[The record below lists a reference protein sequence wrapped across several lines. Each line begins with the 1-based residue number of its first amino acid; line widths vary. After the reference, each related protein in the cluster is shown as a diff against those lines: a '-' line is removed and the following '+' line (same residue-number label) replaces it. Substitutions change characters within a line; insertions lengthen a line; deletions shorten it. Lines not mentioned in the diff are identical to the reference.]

1 MFDIGAS
8 ELLVIVIVAVLV
20 IGPKDLP
27 LALRTAGRWIGKVR
41 RVSAQFRTGF
51 DAMVREAEM
60 EDMEKKWKD
69 QNAKIMADSASGHA
83 PEGAPDTLAGE
94 TKSGESEGA
103 GSEMT
108 PLAKAEPPAEK
119 PAEAKPKADPK
130 TARKKPS
137 SKPASKKPAKSRAT
151 KSSTAKTSTP
161 KASKPKPGAKS
172 DEPLLP
178 LGKPKAE

>member
-51 DAMVREAEM
+51 DSMVREAEM

-83 PEGAPDTLAGE
+83 PDTLAGE
-94 TKSGESEGA
+94 TTSGVSEGA

-108 PLAKAEPPAEK
+108 ALARAEPPAEK
-119 PAEAKPKADPK
+119 PAEAKPKAGPK

-137 SKPASKKPAKSRAT
+137 SKPASKKPAKSPAT

-161 KASKPKPGAKS
+161 KAPKPKSGAHG

>member
-60 EDMEKKWKD
+60 EEMEKKWKE
-69 QNAKIMADSASGHA
+69 QNARIMAEHPGDVSAD
-83 PEGAPDTLAGE
+83 GAQV
-94 TKSGESEGA
+94 GA
-103 GSEMT
+103 QAAMT
-108 PLAKAEPPAEK
+108 PLPASDDAPAPSDSAEK
-119 PAEAKPKADPK
+119 PRLASYPE
-130 TARKKPS
+130 PS
-137 SKPASKKPAKSRAT
+137 PIT
-151 KSSTAKTSTP
+151 
-161 KASKPKPGAKS
+161 
-172 DEPLLP
+172 DETGKDAPSPLP
-178 LGKPKAE
+178 GKPRAE

>member
-60 EDMEKKWKD
+60 EDMEKKWKE
-69 QNAKIMADSASGHA
+69 QNARIMAEHPDDASAD
-83 PEGAPDTLAGE
+83 GAQ
-94 TKSGESEGA
+94 SGA
-103 GSEMT
+103 G
-108 PLAKAEPPAEK
+108 
-119 PAEAKPKADPK
+119 ADV
-130 TARKKPS
+130 A
-137 SKPASKKPAKSRAT
+137 
-151 KSSTAKTSTP
+151 
-161 KASKPKPGAKS
+161 
-172 DEPLLP
+172 PLLP
-178 LGKPKAE
+178 PDNAPAISDSADNQYAQPSPITDDTGKDAPLPPPGKRGAE

>member
-60 EDMEKKWKD
+60 EEMEKKWKE
-69 QNAKIMADSASGHA
+69 QNARIMAEHPDDASAD
-83 PEGAPDTLAGE
+83 GAQV
-94 TKSGESEGA
+94 GA
-103 GSEMT
+103 EAAMT
-108 PLAKAEPPAEK
+108 PLPAPDNA
-119 PAEAKPKADPK
+119 PA
-130 TARKKPS
+130 
-137 SKPASKKPAKSRAT
+137 
-151 KSSTAKTSTP
+151 
-161 KASKPKPGAKS
+161 
-172 DEPLLP
+172 DETGKDAPLPP
-178 LGKPKAE
+178 LGKPGPE

>member
-27 LALRTAGRWIGKVR
+27 LALRTAGRWIGKIR

-60 EDMEKKWKD
+60 EDMEQKWRD
-69 QNAKIMADSASGHA
+69 QNAKIMAEHPGEASA
-83 PEGAPDTLAGE
+83 EGAM
-94 TKSGESEGA
+94 ESA
-103 GSEMT
+103 QAEMT
-108 PLAKAEPPAEK
+108 PLTAPDDGAPTMPEAAEK
-119 PAEAKPKADPK
+119 SIGTEPAPN
-130 TARKKPS
+130 
-137 SKPASKKPAKSRAT
+137 
-151 KSSTAKTSTP
+151 
-161 KASKPKPGAKS
+161 S

-178 LGKPKAE
+178 LGKPAAK